1 MQVTVLIQMINNE
14 KIRKF
19 RKGIRIAFA
28 VIALIVGI
36 MLILNSFNDVFG
48 SLPARDIFDSFA

>member
-19 RKGIRIAFA
+19 RKGIMIAFA

-48 SLPARDIFDSFA
+48 RLRKLASTGYF